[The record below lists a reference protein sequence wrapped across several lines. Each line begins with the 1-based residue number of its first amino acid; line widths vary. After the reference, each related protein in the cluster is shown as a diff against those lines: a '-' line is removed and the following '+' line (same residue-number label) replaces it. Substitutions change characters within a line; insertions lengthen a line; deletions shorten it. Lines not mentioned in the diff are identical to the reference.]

1 MATMHLLDD
10 ALELA
15 DLLRPAWAEISAG
28 IPGSHPRMEGDADG
42 AADGDGDGQ
51 AAGDSDGDQGSGDGA
66 ADGDGDGPAAGDS
79 DGDQGSEPDWKKMAR
94 KHEREAKAA
103 RKREADLQAQLRQRE
118 DANKTEQQ
126 KAIDKAREEGETA
139 AATRYEE
146 ARRADRL
153 EIAVTRHASKGIT
166 LGEGDKAQT
175 VKFADPDDALLH
187 LERAI
192 ARKDVDPDD
201 IFDSEGK
208 VKKDGLSTALAE
220 ILEEKPHLRAGA
232 DRKDDQKK
240 MPAGDAGAGKGT
252 GAGGQKD
259 LEEMSEEDHLKAIQR
274 R

>member
-10 ALELA
+10 VLELA
-15 DLLRPAWAEISAG
+15 DLLRPAWAGISAG
-28 IPGSHPRMEGDADG
+28 IPPNHPRMEGDPDPAPDPDPDPNADPDP
-42 AADGDGDGQ
+42 APDPDPNADPDPDPGD
-51 AAGDSDGDQGSGDGA
+51 
-66 ADGDGDGPAAGDS
+66 
-79 DGDQGSEPDWKKMAR
+79 EPDWKKMAR

-103 RKREADLQAQLRQRE
+103 RKRESDLQAQLRQRE

-126 KAIDKAREEGETA
+126 KAIDKAREEGESA

-201 IFDSEGK
+201 IFDTEGK

-220 ILEEKPHLRAGA
+220 ILEEKPHLRAGSTE
-232 DRKDDQKK
+232 RTEEKK
-240 MPAGDAGAGKGT
+240 PPAGDAGAGKGT
-252 GAGGQKD
+252 GTGGQKD